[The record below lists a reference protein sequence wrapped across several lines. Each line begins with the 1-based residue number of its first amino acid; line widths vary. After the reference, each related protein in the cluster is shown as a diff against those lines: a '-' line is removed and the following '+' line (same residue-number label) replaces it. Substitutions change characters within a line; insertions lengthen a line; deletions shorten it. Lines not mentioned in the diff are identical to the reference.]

1 MEMRYV
7 VSKITFPARLVILAG
22 CGVVGLA
29 LQVIVPGGYGFL
41 PGIIVMV
48 PGLLFMFRK
57 NFRNK
62 PMDVG
67 QEDWQPASV
76 REFDR
81 IKSNLQLTREKRY
94 SVIYRSGFGW
104 FIAVVL
110 LVLALILLSGG
121 RRLGA
126 LVCAD
131 ALVLLVPFL
140 FSGNVSLWTPQEL
153 AFRMRVFEPI
163 LSTEQAEGG
172 DIIITP
178 YLRLDK
184 DKENHQI
191 PEDIRLMV
199 EPRRKPADFL
209 GVQMQVAVNKGPNG
223 SVPYMYSVFLCKG
236 KGPTYQALSRERFG
250 DYECEPGGDKEY
262 GYVVVRQ
269 KTSGTGYHTTDAD
282 VRRLYD
288 MVKTRLLRMKEQGAV

>member
-1 MEMRYV
+1 MEMKFV
-7 VSKITFPARLVILAG
+7 VSKLAFPARMAVFTGFAAG
-22 CGVVGLA
+22 GLA
-29 LQVIVPGGYGFL
+29 LQVLIPGGFGFL
-41 PGIIVMV
+41 PGLLLMV
-48 PGLLFMFRK
+48 PGLIFVGAR

-94 SVIYRSGFGW
+94 SVIYRAGFGW

-110 LVLALILLSGG
+110 VAASLVLLGG
-121 RRLGA
+121 GFGLGA

-131 ALVLLVPFL
+131 ALVLLIPFL
-140 FSGNVSLWTPQEL
+140 FTGTVSLWTPQEL

-163 LSTEQAEGG
+163 LSSQPAEGG
-172 DIIITP
+172 EIIITP
-178 YLRLDK
+178 YLKLDK
-184 DKENHQI
+184 TRQGQQI

-209 GVQMQVAVNKGPNG
+209 GVQLQVAVNKGPNG
-223 SVPYMYSVFLCKG
+223 NVPYMYAVFLCRG
-236 KGPTYQALSRERFG
+236 KGATYRTLSAARFG
-250 DYECEPGGDKEY
+250 DYIHEPGGDKDY

-269 KTSGTGYHTTDAD
+269 ETSGTGYATTDAD
-282 VRRLYD
+282 VRSLFD
-288 MVKTRLLRMKEQGAV
+288 AVKETLLSMPAA

>member
-1 MEMRYV
+1 MKYMEMRYV
-7 VSKITFPARLVILAG
+7 VSKIAFPARLVILAG
-22 CGVVGLA
+22 FGAAGVA
-29 LQVIVPGGYGFL
+29 LQVLIPGGYGFL
-41 PGIIVMV
+41 PGIMVMV
-48 PGLLFMFRK
+48 PGILFMFRK

-62 PMDVG
+62 PMDIG
-67 QEDWQPASV
+67 KEDWQPASV

-81 IKSNLQLTREKRY
+81 IRNNLQLTREKRY
-94 SVIYRSGFGW
+94 SVIYRGGFGW

-110 LVLALILLSGG
+110 FVIALLLSAAG

-140 FSGNVSLWTPQEL
+140 LSGNVSLWTPQEL

-163 LSTEQAEGG
+163 LSSEQAEGG

-184 DKENHQI
+184 DKEDHQI

-236 KGPTYQALSRERFG
+236 KGDTYQALSKERFG
-250 DYECEPGGDKEY
+250 DYEREPGGDKEY

-282 VRRLYD
+282 VRRLYA
-288 MVKTRLLRMKEQGAV
+288 MVKEKLLAMR

>member
-7 VSKITFPARLVILAG
+7 ISKAAFPARLVILAA
-22 CGVVGLA
+22 CGAAGLA
-29 LQVIVPGGYGFL
+29 LQVLIPGGYGFL
-41 PGIIVMV
+41 PGIVVMV
-48 PGLLFMFRK
+48 PGLLFMLAK
-57 NFRNK
+57 NFKNK
-62 PMDVG
+62 PMDIG

-81 IKSNLQLTREKRY
+81 IRSNLQLTREKRY
-94 SVIYRSGFGW
+94 AVVYRAGFGW

-110 LVLALILLSGG
+110 FVLALILAVAQ
-121 RRLGA
+121 RRLGS

-131 ALVLLVPFL
+131 ALVLLIPFL
-140 FSGNVSLWTPQEL
+140 FTGNVKLWTPQEL

-163 LSTEQAEGG
+163 LSSEQAEGG

-184 DKENHQI
+184 DKEGHQV

-209 GVQMQVAVNKGPNG
+209 GVQMQVAVNNGPNG
-223 SVPYMYSVFLCKG
+223 NVPYMYSVFLCKG
-236 KGPTYQALSRERFG
+236 KGDTYQALSRERFG
-250 DYECEPGGDKEY
+250 DYEHEPGGDKEY

-282 VRRLYD
+282 VRRLYE
-288 MVKTRLLRMKEQGAV
+288 MVKEKLQAMKG